1 MSLLRPHQQ
10 SAATSSHSSHEDSG
24 IIMYTTSWCGDCR
37 RAKRIFAAWSVPYT
51 EVDIEEDRAAAA
63 LVIRLNAGKRSV
75 PTILFPD
82 GTKLV
87 EPSNAALEAKL
98 APYVDGSH

>member
-1 MSLLRPHQQ
+1 MSTSRPQQ
-10 SAATSSHSSHEDSG
+10 HSLAPFRDDGG
-24 IIMYTTSWCGDCR
+24 ITMYTTSWCSDCR
-37 RAKRIFAAWSVPYT
+37 RAKRIFAAWNVPFT
-51 EVDIEEDRAAAA
+51 EVDIEEDEAAAE
-63 LVIRLNAGKRSV
+63 LVMRVNAGRRSV

-98 APYVDGSH
+98 VPYAGGSR

>member
-1 MSLLRPHQQ
+1 MSTSRPQQ
-10 SAATSSHSSHEDSG
+10 HSRTTFREDGG
-24 IIMYTTSWCGDCR
+24 ITMYTTSWCGDCR
-37 RAKRIFAAWSVPYT
+37 RAKRLFAAWNVPFT
-51 EVDIEEDRAAAA
+51 EVDIEEDEAAAE
-63 LVIRLNAGKRSV
+63 LVLRVNAGQRSV

-98 APYVDGSH
+98 APYAGGSR